1 MITNIYELILFENY
15 CLASEEGKRIIKI
28 AVQKGLEYRIVPK
41 GTKLYRS
48 APIGKINLYSDLKSQ
63 VRKCTDTGKT
73 GIYLSNSILIPL
85 AMMLEY
91 DKKMEIGE
99 FEILEDIFIIYGKYD
114 YRNINPEKYFN
125 SDGTVKIRI
134 SPSIHENISHID
146 CGAFPLVKEGGEI
159 KQLIP
164 RGKEIYIQE
173 RDKKLLCEMFLSSN
187 ELNSDVIKLTTE
199 YKLNDGIDLQKL
211 LKIIRNNDYP
221 LNIPFYIENKVLVK
235 N

>member
-1 MITNIYELILFENY
+1 MITNIYELILFENF
-15 CLASEEGKRIIKI
+15 CLASEEGKRIINI

-63 VRKCTDTGKT
+63 VQKCTDTGKT

-114 YRNINPEKYFN
+114 YRYINPKRYYN
-125 SDGTVKIRI
+125 PDKTVKLRVE
-134 SPSIHENISHID
+134 PLENENISHLI
-146 CGAFPLVKEGGEI
+146 VK
-159 KQLIP
+159 
-164 RGKEIYIQE
+164 
-173 RDKKLLCEMFLSSN
+173 
-187 ELNSDVIKLTTE
+187 
-199 YKLNDGIDLQKL
+199 
-211 LKIIRNNDYP
+211 
-221 LNIPFYIENKVLVK
+221 PFHL
-235 N
+235 